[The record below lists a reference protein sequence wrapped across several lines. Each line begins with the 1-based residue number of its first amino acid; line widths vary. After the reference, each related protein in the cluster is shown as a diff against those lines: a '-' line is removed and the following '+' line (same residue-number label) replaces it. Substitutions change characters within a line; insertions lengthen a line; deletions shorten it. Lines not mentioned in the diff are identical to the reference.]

1 MRRTVRIDGGNRSR
15 QGDRIGPGSFTR
27 ATLPLMVVALSLGN
41 AALAAPWDPPASEAT
56 DATRGQLRSI
66 RPVDA
71 SREFSGDEVEI
82 SDEQTTPVPPPGT
95 FDAGDDAPGPA
106 GSQDTP
112 GVLQTLYETLG
123 VDGWMGA
130 GNDEGRVEP
139 AGHESF
145 GGFFQPYDACGTG
158 CCPKWRGTVDALLL
172 WQGNLASRP
181 LFRTFDGSSAGGTAL
196 DANELMPGLSA
207 GPRYGILY
215 QFDSCWSVE
224 GNYFRVTPFDSE
236 RVVAGDPE
244 LAEVDIVGFND
255 EGFDQ
260 AGAFGSGEVQSAE
273 CNLRHR
279 HCKSPTTWI
288 AGFRWVQLDQN
299 LLIQEDGLFDDPDFF
314 ADFLTRTGNDLYGG
328 QIGFDTMVWNDC
340 HGPFQV
346 NVLGKAGVFANI
358 AYQSILYEDSDG
370 SFDELDESTTATSFF
385 GELGVNATYRLT
397 NWLGWRAG
405 YTLFWASGVAT
416 PVGQLAANNLDSG
429 VARINTAG
437 SVLLHGVTT
446 GVEARW

>member
-1 MRRTVRIDGGNRSR
+1 MRRTTWIDHCIRCFHGGSIVANPVWR
-15 QGDRIGPGSFTR
+15 QSFIV
-27 ATLPLMVVALSLGN
+27 AMVLLLGT
-41 AALAAPWDPPASEAT
+41 AGALAAPWEFVEPDAGRPDGSRQTDPGDGLDDSILITDGAEKSAT
-56 DATRGQLRSI
+56 G
-66 RPVDA
+66 RPKGGDSA
-71 SREFSGDEVEI
+71 DISRPSGSGD
-82 SDEQTTPVPPPGT
+82 
-95 FDAGDDAPGPA
+95 A
-106 GSQDTP
+106 P

-123 VDGWMGA
+123 VDGWIA
-130 GNDEGRVEP
+130 GRDAPGEVEP

-145 GGFFQPYDACGTG
+145 GGFLQPYDACGAAP
-158 CCPKWRGTVDALLL
+158 CPKWRGTLDALLL

-181 LFRTFDGSSAGGTAL
+181 LYRDFDGESTGADAL
-196 DANELMPGLSA
+196 DANQLMPSLSA

-215 QFDSCWSVE
+215 QFDACWSVE
-224 GNYFRVTPFDSE
+224 GNYFRVTPFETS
-236 RVVAGDPE
+236 RVVEGNPE
-244 LAEVDIVGFND
+244 LAEVDIAGFND
-255 EGFDQ
+255 EGFDRV
-260 AGAFGSGEVQSAE
+260 GAFADGEVQSAE

-299 LLIQEDGLFDDPDFF
+299 LLLQEDGLFDDPDFF

-340 HGPFQV
+340 RGPIQV

-358 AYQSILYEDSDG
+358 AYQSIFYEDSDG
-370 SFDELDESTTATSFF
+370 EFAQLDESTTATSFF

-397 NWLGWRAG
+397 HWLGWRAG

-416 PVGQLAANNLDSG
+416 PVGQLAANNFESG

>member
-1 MRRTVRIDGGNRSR
+1 MRRTIRIDGRTRSS
-15 QGDRIGPGSFTR
+15 QVDRIGPGAFGR
-27 ATLPLMVVALSLGN
+27 ATVPIALIGLWIGGW
-41 AALAAPWDPPASEAT
+41 AAAAPWDPPTPAVS
-56 DATRGQLRSI
+56 DAAEDQTRPLL
-66 RPVDA
+66 PA
-71 SREFSGDEVEI
+71 GDEVEI
-82 SDEQTTPVPPPGT
+82 SDDDTAHGRPGGPVLSSAIVPGSGDSG
-95 FDAGDDAPGPA
+95 DA
-106 GSQDTP
+106 P
-112 GVLQTLYETLG
+112 GVLQTLYESLG
-123 VDGWMGA
+123 M
-130 GNDEGRVEP
+130 DEWIGGEGDDRGQVEP
-139 AGHESF
+139 AGHETF
-145 GGFFQPYDACGTG
+145 GGFFQPYDACGRG
-158 CCPKWRGTVDALLL
+158 HCPKWRGTVDALLL

-181 LFRTFDGSSAGGTAL
+181 LYRNFDGFSVGGTAL
-196 DANELMPGLSA
+196 DANELMPSLSA

-215 QFDSCWSVE
+215 QFDPCWSVE

-236 RVVAGDPE
+236 RVVSGDPE

-260 AGAFGSGEVQSAE
+260 VGAFGWGEVQSAE

-279 HCKSPTTWI
+279 HCQSPTTWI

-299 LLIQEDGLFDDPDFF
+299 LLIQEDGFLGDPDFF

-328 QIGFDTMVWNDC
+328 QVGFDTMVWNDC
-340 HGPFQV
+340 SGPLQI

-370 SFDELDESTTATSFF
+370 DFAELDESTTATSFF
-385 GELGVNATYRLT
+385 GEFGVNATYRLT

-405 YTLFWASGVAT
+405 YTLFWASGIAT